1 MYCCVF
7 APGNLP
13 ILLDCAHRFSPLV
26 EEHPDMVVFDIRGL
40 EVLHGPPDSIAR
52 AVERE
57 VGIQAKI
64 AIASNP
70 DAAVH
75 AARGLPGTT
84 LIAPGK
90 EAAVL
95 APLSLHFLGGS
106 PDIALSLDLWGIRT
120 FGAFAAL
127 PPLGVAVRLGEEGV
141 ALQELARGQGYRRL
155 RLRHEQAVFEASMDL
170 DSPVELLDSLCFI
183 LSRLLDEVLAK
194 LAPLATNELRVI
206 LTLEHAPAHIATL
219 RLPVPMSDS
228 KTLLKLLH
236 LELSGNP
243 PGAPIVKVQLH
254 AEPVEPRRTQR
265 GLFAASSPEA
275 ERLETTLAR
284 VRHIVG
290 RENVGSPYLLN
301 THRPDRFVMHPF
313 RPHTAPVATSD
324 HTRELHLCLRRLRP
338 PQLAQVTLKREQ
350 PIHLEASA
358 AKGSIVVARGP
369 WRISGNWW
377 DEDTYNRDRWDV
389 ALNSGV
395 LIRLFRE
402 IESRRWFV
410 EGSYD

>member
-26 EEHPDMVVFDIRGL
+26 EQHPDMVVFDIRGL
-40 EVLHGPPDSIAR
+40 ETLHGPSDSIAR

-57 VGIQAKI
+57 VGIQANI

-84 LIAPGK
+84 VIAPGK

-95 APLSLHFLGGS
+95 APLSLHLLGGS
-106 PDIALSLDLWGIRT
+106 ADIALSLDLWGIRT

-127 PPLGVAVRLGEEGV
+127 PPLGVAARLGEEGV

-155 RLRHEQAVFEASMDL
+155 RLRHERAVFEASMDL

-183 LSRLLDEVLAK
+183 LSRLLEEVLAK

-243 PGAPIVKVQLH
+243 PGAPIVKALLH

-284 VRHIVG
+284 IRHIVG

-338 PQLAQVTLKREQ
+338 PQLAQVTLKHEQ

-395 LIRLFRE
+395 LIRLFHE

>member
-40 EVLHGPPDSIAR
+40 ESLHGPPDSIAR

-57 VGIQAKI
+57 VGIRANI

-70 DAAVH
+70 DVAVH

-84 LIAPGK
+84 VIAPGN

-95 APLSLHFLGGS
+95 APLSLHLLGGS

-127 PPLGVAVRLGEEGV
+127 PPLGVAARLGAEGV
-141 ALQELARGQGYRRL
+141 ALQELARGQGHRRL
-155 RLRHEQAVFEASMDL
+155 RLRDEQAVFEASMEL

-206 LTLEHAPAHIATL
+206 LTLEQAPAHVTTL

-228 KTLLKLLH
+228 KALLKILH

-243 PGAPIVKVQLH
+243 PPAPIVKVLLR

-265 GLFAASSPEA
+265 GLFAASAPDP
-275 ERLETTLAR
+275 ERLETALAR

-313 RPHTAPVATSD
+313 RPQTVPAATSA
-324 HTRELHLCLRRLRP
+324 HTRFF
-338 PQLAQVTLKREQ
+338 
-350 PIHLEASA
+350 A
-358 AKGSIVVARGP
+358 AP
-369 WRISGNWW
+369 
-377 DEDTYNRDRWDV
+377 
-389 ALNSGV
+389 
-395 LIRLFRE
+395 
-402 IESRRWFV
+402 
-410 EGSYD
+410 

>member
-1 MYCCVF
+1 
-7 APGNLP
+7 
-13 ILLDCAHRFSPLV
+13 
-26 EEHPDMVVFDIRGL
+26 MVVFDIRGL
-40 EVLHGPPDSIAR
+40 ESLHGPPDSIAR

-57 VGIQAKI
+57 VGIRANI

-70 DAAVH
+70 DVAVH
-75 AARGLPGTT
+75 AARGLLGTT
-84 LIAPGK
+84 VIAPGN

-95 APLSLHFLGGS
+95 APLSLHLLGGS

-127 PPLGVAVRLGEEGV
+127 PPLGVAARLGAEGV
-141 ALQELARGQGYRRL
+141 ALQELARGQGHRRL
-155 RLRHEQAVFEASMDL
+155 RLRDEQAVFEASMEL
-170 DSPVELLDSLCFI
+170 DSPVELLESLCFV

-206 LTLEHAPAHIATL
+206 LMLEQAPAHVTTL

-228 KTLLKLLH
+228 KALLKILH

-243 PGAPIVKVQLH
+243 PPAPVVKVLLH

-265 GLFAASSPEA
+265 GLFAASAPDP

-313 RPHTAPVATSD
+313 RPQTVPAATSD

-338 PQLAQVTLKREQ
+338 PQLAQVKLNNEQ
-350 PIHLEASA
+350 PIHLEASSV
-358 AKGSIVVARGP
+358 KGSIVVARGP
-369 WRISGNWW
+369 WRVSGNWW
-377 DEDTYNRDRWDV
+377 SEDTYNRDRWDV

-395 LIRLFRE
+395 LIRLFQE
-402 IESRRWFV
+402 IDSHRWFV

>member
-13 ILLDCAHRFSPLV
+13 ILPDCAHRFSPLV

-40 EVLHGPPDSIAR
+40 ESLHGPPDSIAR

-57 VGIQAKI
+57 VGIRANI

-70 DAAVH
+70 DVAVH

-84 LIAPGK
+84 VIAPGN

-95 APLSLHFLGGS
+95 APLSLHLLGGS

-127 PPLGVAVRLGEEGV
+127 PPLGVAARLGAEGV

-155 RLRHEQAVFEASMDL
+155 RLRDEEAVFEASMEL

-206 LTLEHAPAHIATL
+206 LMLEQAPAHVTTL

-228 KTLLKLLH
+228 KALLKILH

-243 PGAPIVKVQLH
+243 PPAPIVKVLLR

-265 GLFAASSPEA
+265 GLFAASAPDP

-313 RPHTAPVATSD
+313 RPQTVPAATSA

-338 PQLAQVTLKREQ
+338 PQLAQVKLNNEQ
-350 PIHLEASA
+350 PIHLEASSV
-358 AKGSIVVARGP
+358 KGSIVVARGP
-369 WRISGNWW
+369 WRVSGNWW
-377 DEDTYNRDRWDV
+377 SEDTYNRDRWDV

-395 LIRLFRE
+395 LIRLFQE
-402 IESRRWFV
+402 IDSHRWFV